1 MGSSGLV
8 RIACF
13 LLLRWGFRGDTLAR
27 LSTVGRVV
35 RSFRPT
41 PSRDSILLHLAR
53 DVRIGGYVADI
64 NDRTA
69 SNLVRF
75 FGLMGPEIHVDF
87 GRTDWNQ
94 WWRLRYPRQVWS
106 PVPQRWSRFGL
117 VVTDDPNRVAC
128 RYDAMWT
135 LRYVLA
141 PEPPGDPLA
150 CHLPYQMSPMLLM
163 SQGEPRGLDK
173 LRASPRPIRILF
185 AGSTTKELYDRVDYL
200 GGRFGKQTRWA
211 LLEHLRS
218 HGRLV
223 EVTSRRELD
232 RLIARGCSS
241 GMVMVD
247 SARVEVSPETWLELL
262 ATADFFFCPPG
273 QIMPLCHNIVEA
285 MAVGTI
291 PITNYAE
298 WLLPP
303 LVDSREA
310 LVFDTLPSLDTAVG
324 RALAMDRDDIAR
336 MRLAVSGY
344 HDEHL
349 DCRRVAKRLAAR
361 RHEPLRLTITDEV
374 FHRVEAVPATF
385 SSDCRGR

>member
-1 MGSSGLV
+1 M
-8 RIACF
+8 A
-13 LLLRWGFRGDTLAR
+13 FRTSTLAR
-27 LSTVGRVV
+27 LSTVGRVA
-35 RSFRPT
+35 RSFRPI
-41 PSRDSILLHLAR
+41 PSRGSILLHLAR

-75 FGLMGPEIHVDF
+75 FGLMGPEIHADF

-106 PVPQRWSRFGL
+106 PVPQGWSRFGL
-117 VVTDDPNRVAC
+117 VVTDDPGRVDC
-128 RYDAMWT
+128 RSDAVWT

-150 CHLPYQMSPMLLM
+150 FHLPYQMSPMLLL
-163 SQGEPRGLDK
+163 SQGEPRGLER
-173 LRASPRPIRILF
+173 LRAVPRPIRILF
-185 AGSTTKELYDRVDYL
+185 AGSTTKKLYDRVDYL
-200 GGRFGKQTRWA
+200 GERFGKQTRWA
-211 LLEHLRS
+211 VLEHLRS
-218 HGRLV
+218 RGNLI
-223 EVTSRRELD
+223 EVTSRGDLD
-232 RLIARGCSS
+232 RVIAGGCSS

-262 ATADFFFCPPG
+262 ASADFFLCPPG
-273 QIMPLCHNIVEA
+273 QIMPLCHNLVEA

-291 PITNYAE
+291 PLTNYPD
-298 WLLPP
+298 WLSPP
-303 LVDSREA
+303 LVDGREA
-310 LVFDTLPSLDTAVG
+310 LVFDTLESLDVAVG

-349 DCRRVAKRLAAR
+349 DCRRVAERLAAR

-374 FHRVEAVPATF
+374 FHRVEAVPKIF
-385 SSDCRGR
+385 SSDLRRE